1 MFTNLNPLQ
10 KEAVTFGDGPLLIL
24 AGAGSG
30 KTRVLTARI
39 AYLVREKRVR
49 PERILAVTFT
59 NKAAGEIRHRLGK
72 LIGDEAKALW
82 LGTFHSVGLKLLHKE
97 ARTAGISHGMTVYD
111 DDNQLSLIKQ
121 VMSEL
126 NLNEKSFAPKAML
139 TRINQAKNENI
150 SAAEFASEASD
161 FLSERTAKV
170 YSLYQKRLREMN
182 CFDYGDL
189 ICEPVRLLR
198 ENPNLLNRY
207 RDEIHYVLV
216 DEFQDTNRVQYEFTS
231 LMASGAR
238 NLLVVGD
245 PDQSIYAWRGADINN
260 ILDFNRD
267 YPDATVVRLE
277 QNYRSTGNI
286 LSAAN
291 AVIKYNQK
299 RLEKNLWTENAPGE
313 RLTLIECNDE
323 YDEARRVIS
332 RIKTLRD
339 ADKAMA
345 YRDFA
350 VFYRT
355 NAQSR
360 VFEETLLREGIPYT
374 IIGGKRFYDRME
386 IKDAIAYLRVMSNPE
401 DAISLKRIINTP
413 PRGIGP
419 VAFEKIKSVKADLGI
434 ALLDA
439 VRETF
444 ARNLFGKSK
453 AGEFVEACASFKD
466 NLGKTP
472 LHELTLRLLE
482 DSGYMLMWQD
492 DGNEEALERVENL
505 FEFVS
510 AIKDFE
516 SVNPGASLSDFLDHV
531 SLITDID
538 SHDETKDHLTL
549 MTLHS
554 AKGLEFNTVF
564 LTGMEEGLFPHSRSS
579 GNDEELEEER
589 RVCYVGMTRA
599 QKRLY
604 LSFAKTR
611 NVYGETKYRIKSR
624 FLEEIPEEFIETEE
638 APVLGRSE
646 TASVGNTPAGGI
658 NEPRYTTEDSQVFHY
673 KEEAYEDKPVNPWKV
688 GMMVRHPSFGIGIIK
703 DRSGAGVD
711 TKLTI
716 NFKDAGMKKIIVK
729 YAAIEAMG

>member
-1 MFTNLNPLQ
+1 MLTNLNPIQ

-39 AYLVREKRVR
+39 AYLVREKGVA
-49 PERILAVTFT
+49 PGRILAVTFT
-59 NKAAGEIRHRLGK
+59 NKAAGEIRRRLGR
-72 LIGDEAKALW
+72 LIGDKANALW
-82 LGTFHSVGLKLLHKE
+82 LGTFHSVGLRLLRKE
-97 ARTAGISHGMTVYD
+97 ARIAGISRDMTVYD
-111 DDNQLSLIKQ
+111 DDNQLSLVKQ
-121 VMSEL
+121 VMNEL

-150 SAAEFASEASD
+150 SATEFSSQASD
-161 FLSERTAKV
+161 FLFETTAKV
-170 YSLYQKRLREMN
+170 YSLYQRRLREMN
-182 CFDYGDL
+182 CFDFGDL
-189 ICEPVRLLR
+189 ICEPVRLLK

-207 RDEIHYVLV
+207 RDEIQHVLV
-216 DEFQDTNRVQYEFTS
+216 DEFQDTNRAQYEFTS
-231 LMASGAR
+231 LVASGAR

-286 LSAAN
+286 LCAAN
-291 AVIKYNQK
+291 SVIKYNQK
-299 RLEKNLWTENAPGE
+299 RLEKNLWTENAHGD
-313 RLTLIECNDE
+313 RLTLIECSDE
-323 YDEARRVIS
+323 YDEARAVIS

-339 ADKAMA
+339 EDKTLA

-360 VFEETLLREGIPYT
+360 VFEETLLREGIPYAV
-374 IIGGKRFYDRME
+374 IGGMRFYDRME

-401 DAISLKRIINTP
+401 DAVSLRRIINTP
-413 PRGIGP
+413 PRGMGP
-419 VAFEKIKSVKADLGI
+419 AAFEKIKSVKAESGVT
-434 ALLDA
+434 LLDA

-444 ARNLFGKSK
+444 ARNLIGKSK
-453 AGEFVEACASFKD
+453 AGEFIAACAAFIV

-482 DSGYMLMWQD
+482 DSGYMLMRQD
-492 DGNEEALERVENL
+492 DGSEEAIERVENL

-531 SLITDID
+531 ALITDID
-538 SHDETKDHLTL
+538 SHDESKDRLTL

-599 QKRLY
+599 ERRLF
-604 LSFAKTR
+604 LSSAKTR
-611 NVYGETKYRIKSR
+611 SVYGETRYQLKSR
-624 FLEEIPEEFIETEE
+624 FLEEIPGEFIETVE
-638 APVLGRSE
+638 AQTAGFTTVGGRKEAAS
-646 TASVGNTPAGGI
+646 TAPG
-658 NEPRYTTEDSQVFHY
+658 EPRYTTDDSQVFHY
-673 KEEAYEDKPVNPWKV
+673 KEETYEANPASPWRV

>member
-1 MFTNLNPLQ
+1 MLTNLNPLQ
-10 KEAVTFGDGPLLIL
+10 KQAVTFGDGPLLIL

-39 AYLVREKRVR
+39 AYLVREKGVA
-49 PERILAVTFT
+49 PGRILAVTFT
-59 NKAAGEIRHRLGK
+59 NKAAGEIRHRLTR
-72 LIGDEAKALW
+72 LIGDRAQSLW
-82 LGTFHSVGLKLLHKE
+82 LGTFHSVGLKLLRKE
-97 ARTAGISHGMTVYD
+97 ARLAGRSVDMTVYD
-111 DDNQLSLIKQ
+111 DDNQLSLVKQ
-121 VMSEL
+121 VMTEL

-139 TRINQAKNENI
+139 ARINQAKNENI
-150 SAAEFASEASD
+150 SAAEFASQASD

-170 YSLYQKRLREMN
+170 YSLYQRRMREMN
-182 CFDYGDL
+182 CLDFGDL

-207 RDEIHYVLV
+207 RDELHYVLV
-216 DEFQDTNRVQYEFTS
+216 DEFQDTNRVQYDFTS
-231 LMASGAR
+231 LVASGAR

-291 AVIKYNQK
+291 SVIKNNRQ
-299 RLEKNLWTENAPGE
+299 RLEKNLWTENAPGDL
-313 RLTLIECNDE
+313 LTLIECDDE

-339 ADKAMA
+339 ADKNLA

-360 VFEETLLREGIPYT
+360 VFEETLLREGIPYAV
-374 IIGGKRFYDRME
+374 IGGMRFYDRME

-401 DAISLKRIINTP
+401 DAVSLRRIINTP

-419 VAFEKIKSVKADLGI
+419 VAFEKIKSVKTELG
-434 ALLDA
+434 LTLMDA

-444 ARNLFGKSK
+444 TRNLFGKSK
-453 AGEFVEACASFKD
+453 AGEFVEACASFKN
-466 NLGKTP
+466 NLGKTS

-492 DGNEEALERVENL
+492 DGSEEALERVENL

-516 SVNPGASLSDFLDHV
+516 SVNPGACLSDFLDHV

-538 SHDETKDHLTL
+538 SHDETKDRLTL

-564 LTGMEEGLFPHSRSS
+564 LTGMEEGLFPHSRSAGS
-579 GNDEELEEER
+579 DTELEEER

-599 QKRLY
+599 ERRLY
-604 LSFAKTR
+604 LSSAKTR
-611 NVYGETKYRIKSR
+611 SVYGETKYRIKSR
-624 FLEEIPEEFIETEE
+624 FMEEIPGEFIETEE
-638 APVLGRSE
+638 AQGGFTPSRGRSVS
-646 TASVGNTPAGGI
+646 ASVSPG
-658 NEPRYTTEDSQVFHY
+658 EPFYTNDDSQVFHY
-673 KEEAYEDKPVNPWKV
+673 KEEVYEAAPASPWKV

-703 DRSGAGVD
+703 DKSGAGVD